1 MLLKLQLKLVDVYR
15 LAGTLTTVALTL
27 ATLISMSNV
36 FSYGVLIKQ
45 STFVPGLWAF
55 VYSASIDVNVVRL
68 FIESSIEW
76 SINRLSSV
84 IDAFIASGLGGCVVA
99 ALYVES
105 LQSSLHLQWS
115 DPLLLKVISFI
126 VFVRVIFVFLLMARE
141 GICLGQAVVS
151 TFRSSTR
158 NRTRLHTDTVNPKN
172 ERDPI
177 IANQAD
183 TSDVIDINTF
193 KDDKLMEILTVNPNI
208 SSRELAKHL
217 HCSNATAAKR
227 KREWIAK
234 QSEEV
239 NTQDQVN

>member
-1 MLLKLQLKLVDVYR
+1 MLLKLQLRLVDMYR
-15 LAGTLTTVALTL
+15 LAGTLTTVALTV

-36 FSYGVLIKQ
+36 FSYGGLIKQ
-45 STFVPGLWAF
+45 YTFTSGLWAF

-84 IDAFIASGLGGCVVA
+84 VDAFIATGLGACVVA

-115 DPLLLKVISFI
+115 DPGLLNVISFI
-126 VFVRVIFVFLLMARE
+126 VSIRVIFVFLLMARE
-141 GICLGQAVVS
+141 GIGLGQSVVC
-151 TFRSSTR
+151 TLRSSTR

-177 IANQAD
+177 IANQAE
-183 TSDVIDINTF
+183 TADVININTF
-193 KDDKLMEILTVNPNI
+193 KDDKLTEILSVNPSI

-227 KREWIAK
+227 KKEWLGK
-234 QSEEV
+234 QTEELNTQEEV
-239 NTQDQVN
+239 N